1 MKRIIWFRYHTFM
14 MSEELAVTKLLADE
28 TNITILL
35 LLRTQPLHCR
45 KLSTILGKGES
56 QIARRLSQ
64 LERAG
69 ILESEWIYRESNIKV
84 YFLKTDSISI
94 QITDEGISI
103 TYSPARKEKFFA
115 LESIFQVDIPGMEA
129 FIDRESQLTL
139 LDKSPFVV
147 LTGIAGIGKTSL
159 ASFYARKLKD
169 ERFKKVFWHTFSEL
183 DSVFFVAKK
192 LAVFL
197 SKYGYLQLLDY
208 LKADGT
214 DLRVVEALLKDSMD
228 SSDFAF
234 FFDDY
239 HFLTDESMDQLF
251 NQLKR
256 VSEGKICVISR
267 SRPSFVSVFDNT
279 LEIRLEEMGAEAVRQ
294 LLESKGIHF
303 HGEAL
308 EKVAEKVGGHPLA
321 LELLCQAVHEG
332 DFDFIMDEIPTS
344 EIGAYLWDEIYSRL
358 SPEEQQLLVVL
369 SIFRS
374 PVSINAVTC
383 VYPLPHVRT
392 VVRQLI
398 RKNLLKRVNGGYVH
412 HAVTR
417 LFCLRLVHDQEN
429 LHRKAA
435 EYYLDKE
442 TSHSIMEALHHL
454 LEAKAYEKGAD
465 VILEHHERLINEG
478 YAQKLLSFCEKMDF
492 LPLYNTLLLE
502 VEGTIHLLQGEYDKA
517 IQCFTIPLKEQDPVK
532 ASLYR
537 RLGEIY
543 ERKREYR
550 KAEELFLQGLH
561 TVNNMVEEGTILVR
575 LAAVY
580 AGGSEPVKALSCCE
594 EALALFSESGYKK
607 GIAQVYN
614 QMGEVYRFSNT
625 EKALNLL
632 SSSLEI
638 SERIGDVR
646 EAASTLVTMGNI
658 LYERGQTDEAVEY
671 YEKSLNISESIGDM
685 VGIARC
691 CNNIGVKYALEWK
704 WPHAMDYYRR
714 TLSICKKIGDK
725 KGIAFAYSNL
735 GRAYSRFGMWEKAL
749 EYFSA
754 SLNLSEELSD
764 KREISNLYSNMGSTY
779 RGMGNFE
786 EALEWIHKSLSVREE
801 IGHTLGIAYCL
812 GSIGKILGEQGEY
825 DEAFQFLGK
834 ALEIHEREKGTWM
847 IATVKIFSAQ
857 VYVNKR
863 DFEKALP
870 LAEEGVRV
878 FEETDDIEM
887 LAESHLVAAEAHG
900 GVGNFEEALMHAE
913 KFLQYAC
920 KMDSSKFE
928 GRARCILGTVLRETG
943 ELGRAEEEFRLSM
956 RLLKEHSYDLAKT
969 YIQFALLCNKMGQKE
984 KSQHLLQH
992 ALDIF
997 ENSQSRSNAQYCRQL
1012 LSLLV
1017 K

>member
-1 MKRIIWFRYHTFM
+1 
-14 MSEELAVTKLLADE
+14 MSEELAITKLLADE

-45 KLSTILGKGES
+45 KLSTILGKSES

-69 ILESEWIYRESNIKV
+69 ILESEWVYRESNIKV

-94 QITDEGISI
+94 QITNEGIGI
-103 TYSPARKEKFFA
+103 TYSPAQKEKFFA
-115 LESIFQVDIPGMEA
+115 LESIFQVDIPGMDT

-169 ERFKKVFWHTFSEL
+169 ERSKKVFWHTFSEL
-183 DSVFFVAKK
+183 DSIFFVAKK

-197 SKYGYLQLLDY
+197 STYGYLQLLDY
-208 LKADGT
+208 LKADGS
-214 DLRVVEALLKDSMD
+214 DLRVVEALLKDAMD
-228 SSDFAF
+228 SPDFAF

-239 HFLTDESMDQLF
+239 HFLTDDSMDQLF

-267 SRPSFVSVFDNT
+267 SRPSFVSVFDDT
-279 LEIRLEEMGAEAVRQ
+279 HEIRLEEMGNEAVSQ
-294 LLESKGIHF
+294 LLESKGIQF

-332 DFDFIMDEIPTS
+332 GFDTIIDEIPAS
-344 EIGAYLWDEIYSRL
+344 EIGTYLWDEIYSRL
-358 SPEEQQLLVVL
+358 SPDEQQLLVVL
-369 SIFRS
+369 SIFRN
-374 PVSINAVTC
+374 PVSISAVTH
-383 VYPLPHVRT
+383 VYPLPHART
-392 VVRQLI
+392 VIRQLL
-398 RKNLLKRVNGGYVH
+398 RKSLLKRVDGGYVH

-417 LFCLRLVHDQEN
+417 LFCLRLLHDQDN

-435 EYYLDKE
+435 EYYLGKE

-465 VILEHHERLINEG
+465 VILEHHEMLINEG
-478 YAQKLLSFCEKMDF
+478 YAQKLLFFCEKMDF
-492 LPLYNTLLLE
+492 LPLYNNLLLE

-517 IQCFTIPLKEQDPVK
+517 IQCFAVPLKEQDLVK

-537 RLGEIY
+537 RLGETY

-550 KAEELFLQGLH
+550 KAEELFLQGLQ
-561 TVNNMVEEGTILVR
+561 TANDMVEEGTILVR

-580 AGGSEPVKALSCCE
+580 AGGGEPDKALSCCE
-594 EALALFSESGYKK
+594 EALARFSESGYKR
-607 GIAQVYN
+607 GIAQVHS
-614 QMGEVYRFSNT
+614 QMGEIYRFRNT
-625 EKALNLL
+625 DKALDLL

-638 SERIGDVR
+638 SNKIGDVR
-646 EAASTLVTMGNI
+646 EAASTLVTMGNV

-671 YEKSLNISESIGDM
+671 YQKSLNISESIGDM

-714 TLSICKKIGDK
+714 TLSICQKIGDK
-725 KGIAFAYSNL
+725 KGISFAYSNL

-749 EYFSA
+749 EYLFA
-754 SLNLSEELSD
+754 SLHLSEELSD
-764 KREISNLYSNMGSTY
+764 RREISNLYSNIGSTLMD
-779 RGMGNFE
+779 MGDLQ
-786 EALEWIHKSLSVREE
+786 EALEWFQKSLAVREE
-801 IGHTLGIAYCL
+801 TKYTLGVAYSL
-812 GSIGKILGEQGEY
+812 TSMGRILSEQGEY
-825 DEAFQFLGK
+825 ENALQFLGR

-847 IATVKIFSAQ
+847 TATVKAFCAQ
-857 VYVNKR
+857 VHLYEGN
-863 DFEKALP
+863 FEKALS
-870 LAEEGVRV
+870 LSQDAVNS

-887 LAESHLVAAEAHG
+887 LVESHQVAAEAHLG
-900 GVGNFEEALMHAE
+900 LGNHEEALMHADRL
-913 KFLQYAC
+913 LQCAC
-920 KMDSSKFE
+920 RMDSLKFE
-928 GRARCILGTVLRETG
+928 GRARRVLGTILCEMNEFR
-943 ELGRAEEEFRLSM
+943 RAEEEFRLSM
-956 RLLKEHSYDLAKT
+956 RLLKEHNYDLAKT
-969 YIQFALLCNKMGQKE
+969 YVQFGLLLSKMGQGQKG
-984 KSQHLLQH
+984 KYLLQK
-992 ALDIF
+992 ALSIF
-997 ENSQSRSNAQYCRQL
+997 ENSHSKSNVQYCKQQ
-1012 LSLLV
+1012 LSL